1 MEWLDEVRIR
11 LKKRNQVLFTKDTEF
26 LQDLTM
32 LFRDQSHRTMVLWAL
47 DLAAESVAKL
57 EEKYPDEPRPKEAL
71 EAARAWAAGMIKM
84 RLAQRK
90 ILDCHAFAKGID
102 SREDIA
108 LCHAIGQACAVV
120 HTAGH
125 AIGYPMYDLSA
136 IISGLELKAARKP
149 SSSASRSTSRR
160 YSTGMN
166 ILVITKASG
175 RILCSN
181 NAFRT
186 GDDS

>member
-1 MEWLDEVRIR
+1 MDWLDEVRIR
-11 LKKRNQVLFTKDTEF
+11 LKKRNQVLFVKDMEY

-32 LFRDQSHRTMVLWAL
+32 LFREQSHKTMVLWAL
-47 DLAAESVAKL
+47 DLAAESVAQL
-57 EEKYPDEPRPKEAL
+57 EGKYPDEPRPGEAL

-125 AIGYPMYDLSA
+125 AIGYPMYELSA
-136 IISGLELKAARKP
+136 IVYRFGIENCAEAVEQRRREYINKLFYWNEHIDDYEGKWADFMLK
-149 SSSASRSTSRR
+149 
-160 YSTGMN
+160 
-166 ILVITKASG
+166 
-175 RILCSN
+175 
-181 NAFRT
+181 
-186 GDDS
+186 